1 MAGADPLAGLDLGT
15 SSAASPDPTNKKKP
29 PAGPDPLAGLDLGA
43 PSPAAVAAPAAPEVP
58 WFSATG
64 NDKIGEFVGKM
75 GDAATM
81 GLAAKAQ
88 DALGF
93 AQGPHGETVAQQVA
107 NAGKDIGPIAS
118 GVADVAGY
126 GLGAGSLGVG
136 EGIGALAT
144 SGIAKGIG
152 ENIASRVAG
161 RAIGAG
167 VEGAGSTI
175 VGAAGHDE
183 NLTAG
188 DLLKSTLLS
197 AGTAALTP
205 NLGAGSK
212 AKEPSPTAGLNAA
225 KKTAFDPLDTVHYN
239 SSDIQPGFDG
249 VTPSLSSG
257 DRVARS
263 TDLKAAVNDV
273 SQEMKDKATAGGTIT
288 ADDIAKF
295 QRTVQGAA
303 TNPQDALIAKQYS
316 DALTNSLKT
325 ARPLTTGSLS
335 PGTNVADAVSA
346 ANTAANKAKT
356 SGEIDDWITQ
366 AQRNPG
372 KVPDAVDK
380 QITNNPQFY
389 QGGVGDMLRDVAN
402 SKPGL
407 MSKIGGKVGYGLA
420 NAAIDAAGNYIA
432 GGNPIVGAIT
442 GGLGGTILGHGSDQY
457 RAGDLVNKLAA
468 ARHFNATGQKFSP
481 ESFGKGVPV
490 LGPLT
495 AYATKVPAALGA
507 SGWWGTPQPSAPPPP
522 P

>member
-1 MAGADPLAGLDLGT
+1 MAP
-15 SSAASPDPTNKKKP
+15 
-29 PAGPDPLAGLDLGA
+29 
-43 PSPAAVAAPAAPEVP
+43 AAPAAPEVP
-58 WFSATG
+58 WFSLSG
-64 NDKIGEFVGKM
+64 NDKIGEFVAKM

-93 AQGPHGETVAQQVA
+93 AQGPHGETVAQQVE

-144 SGIAKGIG
+144 SGLAKGIG

-183 NLTAG
+183 NLTPG

-197 AGTAALTP
+197 AGTGALTP
-205 NLGAGSK
+205 NLSAGSK
-212 AKEPSPTAGLNAA
+212 AKVPSPTAS
-225 KKTAFDPLDTVHYN
+225 LD
-239 SSDIQPGFDG
+239 
-249 VTPSLSSG
+249 
-257 DRVARS
+257 
-263 TDLKAAVNDV
+263 AAVAPAFAPLKNKVYQTPDV
-273 SQEMKDKATAGGTIT
+273 ERALSNVSVPQGMQANMSDKLSDQIDRIKGIVAQGGQTT
-288 ADDIAKF
+288 ADDIAGF
-295 QRTVQGAA
+295 RRSLLGAA
-303 TNPQDALIAKQYS
+303 TNDTDSTIAGQYIAALDNGVGPK
-316 DALTNSLKT
+316 
-325 ARPLTTGSLS
+325 
-335 PGTNVADAVSA
+335 
-346 ANTAANKAKT
+346 TAANIAAANEASNIAKT
-356 SGEIDDWITQ
+356 SGEIDNWITQ
-366 AQRNPG
+366 AQRNPD

-407 MSKIGGKVGYGLA
+407 MSRVGGKIGYGLA
-420 NAAIDAAGNYIA
+420 NAAIDAAGNYI
-432 GGNPIVGAIT
+432 GGGSPIVGAIT
-442 GGLGGTILGHGSDQY
+442 GGLGGTILGHGADQY
-457 RAGDLVNKLAA
+457 RAGDLSNKLAA
-468 ARHFNATGQKFSP
+468 ARHLNATGESLPPSAFS
-481 ESFGKGVPV
+481 KGVPV
-490 LGPLT
+490 LGPMS
-495 AYATKVPAALGA
+495 AYAPKVPAALGA
-507 SGWWGTPQPSAPPPP
+507 SGWWGSSPPAPPPP

>member
-1 MAGADPLAGLDLGT
+1 MAGPLD
-15 SSAASPDPTNKKKP
+15 
-29 PAGPDPLAGLDLGA
+29 GLDLGA
-43 PSPAAVAAPAAPEVP
+43 PSPNAKKPAPAATPTTNTSGPLAGIDLSASAPAAPAAPEVP

-64 NDKIGEFVGKM
+64 NDKIGEFVAKM

-93 AQGPHGETVAQQVA
+93 AQGPHGETVAQQVE

-126 GLGAGSLGVG
+126 GVGGGALGVG

-161 RAIGAG
+161 RMIGGG

-197 AGTAALTP
+197 AGTGALTP
-205 NLGAGSK
+205 NLSAGSK
-212 AKEPSPTAGLNAA
+212 AKAPSPTADLEAAVAPAYAPLSKVQYPTDAVERVFNGVNVPQGLQSKMSNNLSDQIDRIKGIVAQGGKTTANDIADFRASLLGAARNDTDMKIAGQYVSALENGVGPQIAAKIGAANAA
-225 KKTAFDPLDTVHYN
+225 
-239 SSDIQPGFDG
+239 S
-249 VTPSLSSG
+249 
-257 DRVARS
+257 
-263 TDLKAAVNDV
+263 
-273 SQEMKDKATAGGTIT
+273 
-288 ADDIAKF
+288 
-295 QRTVQGAA
+295 
-303 TNPQDALIAKQYS
+303 
-316 DALTNSLKT
+316 
-325 ARPLTTGSLS
+325 
-335 PGTNVADAVSA
+335 NV
-346 ANTAANKAKT
+346 AKT

-372 KVPDAVDK
+372 KIPDAVNNAL
-380 QITNNPQFY
+380 TNNPQFY

-420 NAAIDAAGNYIA
+420 NAAIDAAGNYIG

-442 GGLGGTILGHGSDQY
+442 GGLGGAILGHGADQY

-468 ARHFNATGQKFSP
+468 ARHFNATGQKLTP

-507 SGWWGTPQPSAPPPP
+507 SGWWGSSPPAPPPP

>member
-1 MAGADPLAGLDLGT
+1 M
-15 SSAASPDPTNKKKP
+15 
-29 PAGPDPLAGLDLGA
+29 
-43 PSPAAVAAPAAPEVP
+43 
-58 WFSATG
+58 TG
-64 NDKIGEFVGKM
+64 NDKIGEFVAKM

-126 GLGAGSLGVG
+126 GVGGGALGVG
-136 EGIGALAT
+136 EGIGTLAT
-144 SGIAKGIG
+144 SGVAKGIG

-197 AGTAALTP
+197 AGTGALTP
-205 NLGAGSK
+205 NLSAGSK
-212 AKEPSPTAGLNAA
+212 AKVPSPTADLEAAVAPAYAPLSKVQYPTNAVERVFNGVNVPQGLQSKMSNNLSDQIDRIKGIVAQGGKTTANDIADFRASILGAARTPADSAIAQQYVSALENGVGPQIAAKIGAANAA
-225 KKTAFDPLDTVHYN
+225 
-239 SSDIQPGFDG
+239 S
-249 VTPSLSSG
+249 
-257 DRVARS
+257 
-263 TDLKAAVNDV
+263 
-273 SQEMKDKATAGGTIT
+273 
-288 ADDIAKF
+288 
-295 QRTVQGAA
+295 
-303 TNPQDALIAKQYS
+303 
-316 DALTNSLKT
+316 
-325 ARPLTTGSLS
+325 
-335 PGTNVADAVSA
+335 NV
-346 ANTAANKAKT
+346 AKT

-372 KVPDAVDK
+372 KVPDAVNNAL
-380 QITNNPQFY
+380 TNNPQFY
-389 QGGVGDMLRDVAN
+389 QGGVGDKLWDVAN

-442 GGLGGTILGHGSDQY
+442 GGLGGAILGHGSDQL
-457 RAGDLVNKLAA
+457 RSGNLVNKLAV
-468 ARHFNATGQKFSP
+468 ARHFNATGESLPASAFS
-481 ESFGKGVPV
+481 KGVPV
-490 LGPLT
+490 LGPLST
-495 AYATKVPAALGA
+495 YAPKVPAALGA
-507 SGWWGTPQPSAPPPP
+507 SGWWGSPASLP
-522 P
+522 